1 MAQYDTTEQKASYG
15 VGRQMGDQL
24 AQQAFDGLDIAA
36 VQQGLADALRGEEFA
51 VAPDDINAA
60 FDVIRTRME
69 EEQKARSA
77 SFIKANEQF
86 LMDNA
91 QKAGVQITES
101 GLQYEVL
108 NSGDGATPSSD
119 DKVEVHYHG
128 MLIDGTVFDSSVE
141 RGESI
146 SFPVTGVIKGWVEA
160 LQMMKVGDKWRLTI
174 PSDLAYGAQG
184 AGNAI
189 PPHAALVFEVELL
202 NIA

>member
-108 NSGDGATPSSD
+108 NRGDGATPSSD